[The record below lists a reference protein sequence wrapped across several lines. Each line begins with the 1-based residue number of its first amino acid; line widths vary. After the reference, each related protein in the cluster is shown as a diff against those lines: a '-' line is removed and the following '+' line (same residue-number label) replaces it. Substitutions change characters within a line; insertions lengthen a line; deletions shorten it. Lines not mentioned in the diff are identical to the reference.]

1 MNLWPFAKS
10 PAWNEVTYWALDLE
24 TSGLNPSDQIL
35 SVGMVPIRNGIIEFG
50 AHYYSLVHP
59 VRPEALSAEGIK
71 AHHILPRE
79 LDSAPKLE
87 LVLEEIRVRIG
98 RDVLLLHFSSVDLG
112 FLQRYFRDTG
122 KPWIRPV
129 VVDTAVLLARLGEQR
144 RRLEPHARPF
154 PSGLAAARAALG
166 LPGHLEHHALWDA
179 LATAELFLVLRQK
192 LQARTLRQLT

>member
-24 TSGLNPSDQIL
+24 TSGLSTSDQIL

-50 AHYYSLVHP
+50 AHYYSLVRP
-59 VRPEALSAEGIK
+59 VRPKALSAEGIQ

-79 LDSAPKLE
+79 LDSAPVLE
-87 LVLEEIRVRIG
+87 QVLEEIKARIG
-98 RDVLLLHFSSVDLG
+98 HDALLLHFSSVDLS
-112 FLQRYFRDTG
+112 FLQRYFRATG
-122 KPWIRPV
+122 KPWVKPV
-129 VVDTAVLLARLGEQR
+129 VVDTVVLLARLGERR

-154 PSGLAAARAALG
+154 PTGLAAARTAFG

-179 LATAELFLVLRQK
+179 LATAELFLVLRHQ
-192 LQARTLRQLT
+192 LQARTLRQLI